1 MSARSEFPLI
11 ARLGVRSACLLAL
24 ATALLAIPSRA
35 SRIDGGPQGSTSRPA
50 RPATTPAGDSQP
62 RIICIG
68 AHPDDAESG
77 AAGTAALWIA
87 KGYHVKFVS
96 VTNGDIGHWRDSGP
110 QLARRRKAEVANGAK
125 VVGYEFEVL
134 DNHDGELQ
142 PTLENRKAI
151 TRLIREWKA
160 DVVITHR
167 PNDYHPDHRYT
178 SVLVQDSAY
187 MVTVP
192 KFCPE
197 VPALKANPVF
207 LYFSDDFQKPY
218 PFQADIAV
226 DIDAVMDKKLEV
238 MLGMV
243 SQFYEGGVSGSPELL
258 TGDPV
263 KQKERW
269 QALRKHFIDGDMEVA
284 NRFRRSLEAWYGPER
299 AARVRCAE
307 AFEISEYGHRPDEAE
322 IRRLFPF
329 Y

>member
-1 MSARSEFPLI
+1 MMKR
-11 ARLGVRSACLLAL
+11 ARLAPAAL
-24 ATALLAIPSRA
+24 AAVSVLFLLRPVLAGA
-35 SRIDGGPQGSTSRPA
+35 SPADDGK
-50 RPATTPAGDSQP
+50 P

-77 AAGTAALWIA
+77 AGGTAALWIA
-87 KGYHVKFVS
+87 KGCHVKFVS

-110 QLARRRKAEVANGAK
+110 ELARRRRAEVENGARI
-125 VVGYEFEVL
+125 VGYDFEVL

-142 PTLENRKAI
+142 PTLENRRAI

-207 LYFSDDFQKPY
+207 LYFSDDFRKPS

-226 DIDAVMDKKLEV
+226 GIDAVMDKKLEV
-238 MLGMV
+238 LLGMV

-258 TGDPV
+258 TSDPA

-269 QALRKHFIDGDMEVA
+269 QALRKRFA
-284 NRFRRSLEAWYGPER
+284 NWDIEAADRFRGSLEAWYGRER
-299 AARVRCAE
+299 AAKIRCAE
-307 AFEISEYGHRPDEAE
+307 AFEISEYGRTPDKAE
-322 IRRLFPF
+322 IMRLFPF

>member
-1 MSARSEFPLI
+1 MKITGNARRTRVLFRAVIP
-11 ARLGVRSACLLAL
+11 AALLAL
-24 ATALLAIPSRA
+24 GLGLAR
-35 SRIDGGPQGSTSRPA
+35 GGPADRSGV
-50 RPATTPAGDSQP
+50 AGDGRP

-87 KGYHVKFVS
+87 KGYHVKFVA
-96 VTNGDIGHWRDSGP
+96 VTNGDIGHWKESGP
-110 QLARRRKAEVANGAK
+110 ELAKRRKAEVANGARI
-125 VVGYEFEVL
+125 VGYDFEVL

-142 PTLENRKAI
+142 PTLENRRAI

-197 VPALKANPVF
+197 IPALKTNPVF
-207 LYFSDDFQKPY
+207 LYFSDRFQKPN

-226 DIDAVMDKKLEV
+226 DIGAVMDKKLEV
-238 MLGMV
+238 LLGMV
-243 SQFYEGGVSGSPELL
+243 SQFYEGGVDGSPDLL
-258 TGDPV
+258 TTDPA
-263 KQKERW
+263 KQKARW
-269 QALRKHFIDGDMEVA
+269 QAVRERFVERGEDVA
-284 NRFRRSLEAWYGPER
+284 NRFRKDLEAWYGAER
-299 AARVRCAE
+299 AARVRFAE
-307 AFEISEYGHRPDEAE
+307 AFEIGEYGRRPDKAE
-322 IRRLFPF
+322 IKRLFPF
-329 Y
+329 FD